1 MERLQNM
8 NRDTAPAVQFINV
21 TKKSRENSQT
31 AAILQNISG
40 EVPANHILTII
51 GPSGA
56 GKSTL
61 LSLCNLLLTPD
72 AGELLIHSQEV
83 RKWTVTDLRRR
94 VGLVF
99 QTPTMFPGT
108 VLDNLN
114 LGLKLQGKTLENPE
128 EWIEKVGLSPEILKQ
143 NANDLS
149 GGQKQRVALAR
160 VLANQPDI
168 WLLDEVT
175 SALDPT
181 AAREVEEWILQL
193 QRKENSTVLWVTHN
207 LEQARRVGHL
217 TWLLVNGRLVE
228 ASPTEEFFENP
239 QEDVTRRFL
248 MGELGGLQA

>member
-1 MERLQNM
+1 MS
-8 NRDTAPAVQFINV
+8 RDKAPTVKFLNV
-21 TKKSRENSQT
+21 TKKSPENPQSAT
-31 AAILQNISG
+31 ILQNISG
-40 EVPANHILTII
+40 EVPANHILTVI
-51 GPSGA
+51 GPSGS

-61 LSLCNLLLTPD
+61 LSLCNLLISPD
-72 AGELLIHSQEV
+72 EGEVLIHSKEV
-83 RKWTVTDLRRR
+83 REWTVTDLRRR

-114 LGLKLQGKTLENPE
+114 LGVKLQGKTLENPE
-128 EWIEKVGLSPEILKQ
+128 KWIEKVGLPPEILKQ
-143 NANDLS
+143 SANDLS

-193 QRKENSTVLWVTHN
+193 QSKENSTVLWVTHN
-207 LEQARRVGHL
+207 LDQARRVGHI
-217 TWLLVNGRLVE
+217 TWLLANGRLVE
-228 ASPTEEFFENP
+228 ALPTEEFFENP

-248 MGELGGLQA
+248 IGELGGIQA